1 MTSFYMDTSAIAR
14 RYLTETGSAWIRQ
27 LVDPQAGHAIIVC
40 DLTPVEFVSILAC
53 HQRENKLTA
62 ADVTRIQGLYQG
74 HHTQEYLSMALD
86 AAVMMR
92 AQGLLKAHDL
102 RTLHALHLACAL
114 EAAQSSGIMP
124 VFVSG
129 DKKLLRD
136 AAGEGFQTDDPYN
149 HP

>member
-1 MTSFYMDTSAIAR
+1 M
-14 RYLTETGSAWIRQ
+14 Q
-27 LVDPQAGHAIIVC
+27 
-40 DLTPVEFVSILAC
+40 
-53 HQRENKLTA
+53 
-62 ADVTRIQGLYQG
+62 
-74 HHTQEYLSMALD
+74 
-86 AAVMMR
+86 R

-102 RTLHALHLACAL
+102 RTLDALHLACAL

-129 DKKLLRD
+129 DKKLLKA